1 MFKLSQT
8 QKDILKLLPQKAAKL
23 VPFTEL
29 IKMGSKVATTA
40 VGGESYK
47 QDLAQLTEAALPEGV
62 VVVPSEEGLN
72 PSLPLLAP
80 HGEKVLEIYFT
91 QLFRQDASVHL
102 DLRANYFSAQSE
114 TLLWRPSPLR
124 YKFSAAFLISI
135 RELYQGF
142 YDDKPDVFDKGLE
155 GLGMIRSSMSPEER
169 QEIRQLLFSHFGEG
183 RTSPVVFSVSK
194 FQKSFD
200 EIFSYFLKNEV
211 PLHPE
216 FALLGANLATL
227 YANLQNIKAPLDV
240 RSAFMKADSNLAR

>member
-29 IKMGSKVATTA
+29 IKMGSKVASTA

-47 QDLAQLTEAALPEGV
+47 KDVLRLRERGAPSGV
-62 VVVPSEEGLN
+62 VVVDTEVPASSE
-72 PSLPLLAP
+72 PLSIH
-80 HGEKVLEIYFT
+80 HGEKILEIYFT
-91 QLFRQDASVHL
+91 QLFRTDSPVHL
-102 DLRANYFSAQSE
+102 DLRATFFSAQRDA
-114 TLLWRPSPLR
+114 LVWRPSPLR
-124 YKFSAAFLISI
+124 YQFSDPFLKSV

-142 YDDKPDVFDKGLE
+142 YADKLEIFDKGLA
-155 GLGMIRSSMSPEER
+155 GLGMIRTSMSSGER
-169 QEIRQLLFSHFGEG
+169 HEIRDLLFAHFGEG
-183 RTSPVVFSVSK
+183 RTAPVVFSVAK

-227 YANLQNIKAPLDV
+227 YSNLQNIKAPLDV
-240 RSAFMKADSNLAR
+240 RSAFVKSDLV

>member
-29 IKMGSKVATTA
+29 MKMGSKVATTA
-40 VGGESYK
+40 IGGESYK
-47 QDLAQLTEAALPEGV
+47 QDVLRLSERGLPEGV
-62 VVVPSEEGLN
+62 NVVSSDEGLT
-72 PSLPLLAP
+72 PHLPLEAL
-80 HGEKVLEIYFT
+80 HGEKLLEIYFA
-91 QLFRQDASVHL
+91 QLFRHDAPVHL
-102 DLRANYFSAQSE
+102 DLRANFFSGQGT

-124 YKFSAAFLISI
+124 YQFSVAFLSSI
-135 RELYQGF
+135 RELYRGF
-142 YDDKPDVFDKGLE
+142 YYAKPEVFDKGLE
-155 GLGMIRSSMSPEER
+155 GLGMIRPSMSPEER
-169 QEIRQLLFSHFGEG
+169 DEIRNLLFSHFGEG
-183 RTSPVVFSVSK
+183 RNSPVIFSVEK

-227 YANLQNIKAPLDV
+227 YSNLQNIKAPLDV
-240 RSAFMKADSNLAR
+240 RSAFVKADSGLA